1 MKTSISNIRSVF
13 DRLKIQRFAFFP
25 APITKVLVAF
35 RTSDPVPP
43 ARVIVA
49 AAVDVPLSIF
59 RHRLSPAL
67 GRNVVNDVDAGR
79 VAVIALTIGV
89 IVIVLCPKSDAV
101 NTVLPDVV
109 VARLPPVVTVLDASI
124 APFRRKV
131 PSSASGPGV
140 IPTEVKQVVVLQSTA
155 LTLVVKLSLLKMN
168 PATKATRIPITYN
181 DRFIGYF

>member
-67 GRNVVNDVDAGR
+67 GRNVVNDVD
-79 VAVIALTIGV
+79 
-89 IVIVLCPKSDAV
+89 
-101 NTVLPDVV
+101 

-155 LTLVVKLSLLKMN
+155 PTLVVKLSLLKMN

-181 DRFIGYF
+181 DRFIGYFWLRIKVQYFQLLQRSLLQLRLHGS

>member
-67 GRNVVNDVDAGR
+67 GRNVVNDV
-79 VAVIALTIGV
+79 
-89 IVIVLCPKSDAV
+89 
-101 NTVLPDVV
+101 V

-155 LTLVVKLSLLKMN
+155 PTLVVKLSLLKMN